1 MFHKV
6 EQEAQENYLITKKA
20 LSLVAYKLLK
30 HPVDL
35 SWDIKFNLWLR
46 TLANILQLL
55 QF

>member
-30 HPVDL
+30 HSVNL
-35 SWDIKFNLWLR
+35 S
-46 TLANILQLL
+46 
-55 QF
+55 